1 MSVSKR
7 MRFEVLRRDNHTCR
21 YCGRS
26 APQVKLTIDHVIPEA
41 LGGQDVPENLVAAC
55 EDCNSGKTS
64 IAPGS
69 PLVDDVRQEAVRWT
83 AALREAARLRR
94 AERQKL
100 LAIGDHFVSEIWE
113 RFYFGESEETGEHA
127 PLPADWREAVERF
140 WATDLPWE
148 DVDSAVRLAMG
159 NTNVLID
166 DKFRYFCGVC
176 WRMVSEMQ
184 ETALQIV
191 DTYEEPAP
199 AAPRPPKE
207 PPMPRDVSQAMVR
220 QAIQDA
226 ASKALR
232 EKHQA

>member
-1 MSVSKR
+1 MSASKR

-21 YCGRS
+21 YCGRG
-26 APQVKLTIDHVIPEA
+26 APEVKLTIDHVVPEA

-69 PLVDDVRQEAVRWT
+69 PLVDDVRQEAIRWS
-83 AALREAARLRR
+83 AALQEAARLRR
-94 AERQKL
+94 SERFKL
-100 LAIGDHFVSEIWE
+100 LAVGDHFVCEIWE
-113 RFYFGESEETGEHA
+113 KFYFGADEESGLPA
-127 PLPADWREAVERF
+127 PLPADWRETVERF
-140 WATDLPWE
+140 WAAGLPWE
-148 DVDSAVRLAMG
+148 DIESAVRLAMG
-159 NTNVLID
+159 NGKVLLD

-176 WRMVSEMQ
+176 WRMIAEMQ

-191 DTYEEPAP
+191 ETFEEPEAP
-199 AAPRPPKE
+199 APRPPKE

-220 QAIQDA
+220 QAIRDA

-232 EKHQA
+232 EKRQA